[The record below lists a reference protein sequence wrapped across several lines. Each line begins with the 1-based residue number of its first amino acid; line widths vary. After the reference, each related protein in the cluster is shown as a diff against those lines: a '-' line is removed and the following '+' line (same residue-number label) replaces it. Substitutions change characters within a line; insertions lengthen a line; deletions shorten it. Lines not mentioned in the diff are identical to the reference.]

1 MQQIVQCIV
10 LLLAVLAACTAADD
24 CADVDTTYDIRVEDI
39 LILQGQLEGDHLC
52 FRATSIRPTDAIGVG
67 FSRGV
72 PSSPLTFAVFNS
84 TVEFFQVD
92 DNSTMV
98 PVATPTWFTL
108 LDSARRPRTMLF
120 TMDASV
126 VPPIVPIVVHWFF
139 KANNSM
145 SRGSMDV
152 AISSDGMLHY
162 VESETYLVV
171 LGTIVVAFLVAM
183 LVLRVSFRRFD
194 RKLMP
199 PPQFSSTCFA
209 LQSIL
214 GDLSLGEWCLV
225 LVYMTGLIVVIS
237 AVPYDTDDTAV
248 GTPRLVS
255 VFCGHMSMIHLAFL
269 IVPVSQLGWWL
280 NLAQSRLIKFHK
292 GLSFLFLATT
302 VVHLGFS
309 IKANRPSRVFWNP
322 ELITSQNVRPL
333 YGSLAFICFLIMS
346 ITATAMVR
354 RHYYEIFLIVHR
366 VMFVLGVVFVC
377 LHNHVVRLSLIC
389 PMAVY
394 GLCGLIVRVPPFL
407 TKYQMDVDITGSH
420 TVLLTLP
427 LTPQTHKWVTGYR
440 LCSHIY
446 LNVPAI
452 SSFEWHPFAL
462 VVTPHHDAIAV
473 CIKITKPFSFTHKL
487 HRLCQT
493 TPSLT
498 VKLAGPYGQPTV
510 DLRQYQQVVLVGG
523 GIGIT
528 PLLGAINHLDKHS
541 RVKLH
546 LAWVVRHADE
556 LLCCQAIMFP
566 LPPFVTCEFYVSLAV
581 SRGVVMTETG
591 DAVSYFP
598 GRFVIDDV
606 LRSFQN
612 IPDTCVLACGPQ
624 AMVVETQRE
633 AYDRGFDFQKVVYAF

>member
-1 MQQIVQCIV
+1 
-10 LLLAVLAACTAADD
+10 
-24 CADVDTTYDIRVEDI
+24 
-39 LILQGQLEGDHLC
+39 
-52 FRATSIRPTDAIGVG
+52 
-67 FSRGV
+67 
-72 PSSPLTFAVFNS
+72 
-84 TVEFFQVD
+84 
-92 DNSTMV
+92 
-98 PVATPTWFTL
+98 
-108 LDSARRPRTMLF
+108 
-120 TMDASV
+120 
-126 VPPIVPIVVHWFF
+126 
-139 KANNSM
+139 
-145 SRGSMDV
+145 
-152 AISSDGMLHY
+152 
-162 VESETYLVV
+162 
-171 LGTIVVAFLVAM
+171 
-183 LVLRVSFRRFD
+183 
-194 RKLMP
+194 MP

-394 GLCGLIVRVPPFL
+394 GLCGLIVRVPPL
-407 TKYQMDVDITGSH
+407 SS
-420 TVLLTLP
+420 TLP
-427 LTPQTHKWVTGYR
+427 AR
-440 LCSHIY
+440 IR
-446 LNVPAI
+446 
-452 SSFEWHPFAL
+452 
-462 VVTPHHDAIAV
+462 
-473 CIKITKPFSFTHKL
+473 FTHKL

>member
-1 MQQIVQCIV
+1 MTIQRWFQSRHRRGSLCSTRRAGRGRCYSQWTHRSFPPSFP
-10 LLLAVLAACTAADD
+10 LLST
-24 CADVDTTYDIRVEDI
+24 
-39 LILQGQLEGDHLC
+39 
-52 FRATSIRPTDAIGVG
+52 G
-67 FSRGV
+67 FSKQTTALAEVQWMWRFH
-72 PSSPLTFAVFNS
+72 PTACSTTSSH
-84 TVEFFQVD
+84 
-92 DNSTMV
+92 
-98 PVATPTWFTL
+98 
-108 LDSARRPRTMLF
+108 R
-120 TMDASV
+120 
-126 VPPIVPIVVHWFF
+126 H
-139 KANNSM
+139 
-145 SRGSMDV
+145 
-152 AISSDGMLHY
+152 ISSSLGRSSLH
-162 VESETYLVV
+162 SWWPCSFF
-171 LGTIVVAFLVAM
+171 GS
-183 LVLRVSFRRFD
+183 RSVSHFIYNRQPKLCSSGRFD

-225 LVYMTGLIVVIS
+225 IVYMTGLIVVIS

-248 GTPRLVS
+248 SIPRLVS

-292 GLSFLFLATT
+292 GLSILFLATT
-302 VVHLGFS
+302 VIHLAFS
-309 IKANRPSRVFWNP
+309 IKANRPSRVFWHP

-354 RHYYEIFLIVHR
+354 RHYYEIFLIIHR

-377 LHNHVVRLSLIC
+377 MHNHVVRLSLIC
-389 PMAVY
+389 PLAVY

-407 TKYQMDVDITGSH
+407 TKYQMDVDVTGSH

-510 DLRQYQQVVLVGG
+510 DFRQYQQVVLVGG

-581 SRGVVMTETG
+581 SRGVVMTESG

-606 LRSFQN
+606 LRRFQN

-624 AMVVETQRE
+624 AMVVATQRE